1 MSGRKNKTRQ
11 LKELLDNRIL
21 VLDGAMGTMIQSYN
35 LSETDFRGQRF
46 KDHPGDLKG
55 NYDLLSLTQPEIIK
69 DIHLAF
75 LEAGADIIT
84 TNSFTATAVS
94 QADYRTENLVHE
106 LNETAAQIARK
117 AVEEIEKNT
126 RINHDSQQAHWVPLT
141 APCPYHRMSI
151 IPVIAISLSMKWQRH
166 ILMQ

>member
-46 KDHPGDLKG
+46 KDHPCDLKG

-94 QADYRTENLVHE
+94 QEDYRTGNRV
-106 LNETAAQIARK
+106 
-117 AVEEIEKNT
+117 
-126 RINHDSQQAHWVPLT
+126 NHDSWLVHWDPLT
-141 APCPYHRMSI
+141 ALYPYHRMSI
-151 IPVIAISLSMKWQRH
+151 IRVIAISLSMKWQRH